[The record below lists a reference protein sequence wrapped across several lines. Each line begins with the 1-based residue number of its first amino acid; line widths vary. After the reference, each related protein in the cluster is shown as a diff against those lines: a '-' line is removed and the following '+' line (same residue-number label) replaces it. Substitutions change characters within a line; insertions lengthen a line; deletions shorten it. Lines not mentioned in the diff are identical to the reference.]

1 MKIRAARL
9 EDAKAIAKVQV
20 DTWRTTYKN
29 IVPEDYLRNMSYEHQ
44 ESIWKQI
51 IPQCYV
57 YIAETRS
64 GEIIGFASGGRA
76 VNGEYDDYPGE
87 LTAIYIL
94 EEYQSQGIGRLLF
107 EAIVRGVHALG
118 FRSMILFVLED
129 NPAKD
134 FYRAIGGQLLDRVE
148 IEIGGK
154 ILYELVYAWDDISE
168 VLNNAN

>member
-1 MKIRAARL
+1 MKIRKATI

-29 IVPEDYLRNMSYEHQ
+29 IVPDDYLENMSYGQ
-44 ESIWKQI
+44 RESIWKSI

-57 YIAETRS
+57 YVAETNG
-64 GEIIGFASGGRA
+64 GEVVGFASGGKA

-94 EEYQSQGIGRLLF
+94 EDYQSQGTGKLLF
-107 EAIVRGVHALG
+107 EAIVKGIHALG
-118 FRSMILFVLED
+118 FPSMIIFVLED
-129 NPAKD
+129 NPAKN
-134 FYRAIGGQLLDRVE
+134 FYKAIGGKLLDRVE

-154 ILYELVYAWDDISE
+154 ILYELVFAWDDINE
-168 VLNNAN
+168 ILNTAR